1 MVTTPARLVMVGLA
15 VGAVTRH
22 IAAGSKGRAHYKER
36 TEQVRRVP
44 PSPQSLI

>member
-44 PSPQSLI
+44 PSPPSLI